1 MRMKWNRM
9 LARAFLVASTLGAMI
24 LAAIAESTWY

>member
-1 MRMKWNRM
+1 MKTK